1 MLNEWF
7 SLVSINVHDLLLNLV
22 VRSINLEHSIGPQNF
37 ISNSQTLRINFAQLA
52 RQESREK
59 DKKDSDESDDE
70 KGGKEK
76 AKEKEK
82 KKEKEKSRK
91 EKEKKEKE
99 KSKKDKKEKEK
110 DKEKDK
116 DRDKEKSRKRAR
128 SSSSWV
134 RSAKKVEKWVTM
146 CGFAYIQFQV
156 PNPWQYYCWDYM
168 SCKSATFVFRSIS
181 WP

>member
-7 SLVSINVHDLLLNLV
+7 SLVWINVHDLLLKLV
-22 VRSINLEHSIGPQNF
+22 VCSINLEHSIGLDRKFLYP
-37 ISNSQTLRINFAQLA
+37 TLRINFAQLG

-134 RSAKKVEKWVTM
+134 RSAKKAEKWVTM
-146 CGFAYIQFQV
+146 TVCGFAYEYWTKLGMTKV
-156 PNPWQYYCWDYM
+156 VLRGSWGCHC
-168 SCKSATFVFRSIS
+168 CKTDRG
-181 WP
+181 PP